1 MFSGCDFGGVE
12 KLELPIG
19 GSIEMVGCKNL
30 PKVLDFSRCDGV
42 KLTDCNLTG
51 VEKLIFKDK
60 DQMFGFDLDESFM
73 GAVVY
78 NNKPW
83 WYNRLWGAK
92 GIN

>member
-1 MFSGCDFGGVE
+1 
-12 KLELPIG
+12 
-19 GSIEMVGCKNL
+19 MVCCKNL

-42 KLTDCNLTG
+42 EIVNTDFSG

-60 DQMFGFDLDESFM
+60 DQMFGFDLDASFM
-73 GAVVY
+73 GDIVY

-83 WYNRLWGAK
+83 WYNRLWGVK